1 LKVTVNF
8 YAIFREIAGGKTFEL
23 NLSGTTVRDLI
34 ETFREQINERI
45 YDKIKRLLDDNT
57 AGLLILINGR
67 NIAHLEGLETKIK
80 EKDRIDIFPP
90 GAGG

>member
-1 LKVTVNF
+1 MKVTVNF

-23 NLSGTTVRDLI
+23 NLNGTTVRDLI
-34 ETFREQINERI
+34 EALKDQVNEKI
-45 YDKIKRLLDDNT
+45 YYKVKKLIEDKT
-57 AGLLILINGR
+57 AGLLILVNGR
-67 NIAHLEGLETKIK
+67 NIAHLNGLETKIK